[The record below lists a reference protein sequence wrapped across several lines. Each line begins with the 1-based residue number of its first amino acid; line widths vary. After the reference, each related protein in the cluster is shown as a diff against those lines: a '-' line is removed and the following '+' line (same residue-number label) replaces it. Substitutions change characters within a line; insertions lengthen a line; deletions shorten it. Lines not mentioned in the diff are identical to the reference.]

1 MNLED
6 RTKAEALIGRG
17 IKIYSNYADILLDHD
32 NIAFVQQGKQL
43 RADFPRALF
52 ELAFF
57 SGRKEWLEAAVE
69 IRPHI
74 APERET
80 TLHLL
85 TEIDETGFAT
95 VEISYQKQLDE
106 VAWQRWRMNT
116 VASQEYAHPYFP
128 NYLSSRLV
136 SAAAEEGKIH
146 SNRYLEIGE
155 EAHYPDKSSE
165 IQFPFWIQRQR
176 GLGNS
181 ADHRFEYDIQFS
193 KPLPEE
199 ILHRFRH

>member
-1 MNLED
+1 LPDRKDVDLED

-17 IKIYSNYADILLDHD
+17 IKLYSNYVDILLDHD
-32 NIAFVQQGKQL
+32 NIVFVQQGEQL

-85 TEIDETGFAT
+85 TEIDQTSFAM
-95 VEISYQKQLDE
+95 VEISYQKPPDE
-106 VAWQRWRMNT
+106 IAWQRWRMNT
-116 VASQEYAHPYFP
+116 LASQEYAHPYFP
-128 NYLSSRLV
+128 NYVSSLLV
-136 SAAAEEGKIH
+136 SAAAGEGKIH
-146 SNRYLEIGE
+146 SNNYLEIGE
-155 EAHYPDKSSE
+155 EANYRDKSSE
-165 IQFPFWIQRQR
+165 IQFPFWINRR
-176 GLGNS
+176 KGLGNS

-193 KPLPEE
+193 KGKFEK
-199 ILHRFRH
+199 